1 MRVGWLFCWYWW
13 NCWPSLYKLPFIFL
27 QCLVDFPAGFGILCP
42 SIYGSW
48 FPRWLCNC
56 LSVDLRILI
65 SPLGLLLSVRRFTSP
80 DFPAGFG
87 IVCPSIYGSWF
98 SRWVWYFLSVDLRLL
113 ISPLALLLSVRRF
126 TSPDFPAGFGIVCPS
141 IYVSWF
147 PRWFWYCLSV
157 DLRLLSSPL
166 VASNYSLI
174 ILFSSLKHYL
184 FYSIYSSIGSR
195 Q

>member
-87 IVCPSIYGSWF
+87 IVCPSIY
-98 SRWVWYFLSVDLRLL
+98 
-113 ISPLALLLSVRRF
+113 
-126 TSPDFPAGFGIVCPS
+126 
-141 IYVSWF
+141 VSWF

-195 Q
+195 K